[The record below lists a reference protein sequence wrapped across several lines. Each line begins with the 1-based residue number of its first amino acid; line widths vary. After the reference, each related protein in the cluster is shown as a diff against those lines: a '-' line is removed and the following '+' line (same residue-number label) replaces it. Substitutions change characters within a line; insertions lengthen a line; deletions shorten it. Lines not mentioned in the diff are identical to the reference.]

1 MVPEPQN
8 DSVNPLPTTVNQ
20 DSANEDATVKMEAV
34 PSFDPQAFGTMQGVQ
49 GMMQQ
54 NGGFGAGE
62 HERPFSIKEDG

>member
-1 MVPEPQN
+1 
-8 DSVNPLPTTVNQ
+8 
-20 DSANEDATVKMEAV
+20 MEAV